1 MSPAPRVA
9 DRALRPILIR
19 SAAFGALA
27 LMSLGLTACSETI
40 GTPRTRVAEVV
51 DTDPNAAS
59 ANLASLSEV
68 VKRNQTPEAFNTR
81 GVAYARVARYQEA
94 IADFTAAIKL
104 DPGNAAAFTNR
115 ALAYRQI
122 KREDAALAD
131 FDHAIQANPQ
141 HAPAYVG
148 RGMVYRQRNEPV
160 VVPVGLAAVAQA
172 FHARGLIYQ
181 RQGDNARAITDF
193 DNAID
198 RDPFAAAPY
207 QARGQSLVATGKN
220 DQAIEDFNAALNVD
234 NKNADAWAGLGLAY
248 ERAGNRQKA
257 AESYRRAL
265 VLAPGNRVAKEGVSR
280 TGRAQFADYTRVV
293 RRAVVSQN
301 F

>member
-1 MSPAPRVA
+1 MSPAPKVA
-9 DRALRPILIR
+9 DRALRSVLIR
-19 SAAFGALA
+19 STAFGALA
-27 LMSLGLTACSETI
+27 LISLGLAGCAETI

-59 ANLASLSEV
+59 ANLASLSDV
-68 VKRNQTPEAFNTR
+68 VKRNPTPEAFNTR

-94 IADFTAAIKL
+94 IADFTQAIKL

-131 FDHAIQANPQ
+131 FDHAIQANPN
-141 HAPAYVG
+141 HAPAYLG
-148 RGMVYRQRNEPV
+148 RANLLRAQGALDQA
-160 VVPVGLAAVAQA
+160 LADLDQAIRLNPENAQA

-198 RDPFAAAPY
+198 RDPFAAAP
-207 QARGQSLVATGKN
+207 
-220 DQAIEDFNAALNVD
+220 
-234 NKNADAWAGLGLAY
+234 
-248 ERAGNRQKA
+248 
-257 AESYRRAL
+257 
-265 VLAPGNRVAKEGVSR
+265 
-280 TGRAQFADYTRVV
+280 
-293 RRAVVSQN
+293 
-301 F
+301 